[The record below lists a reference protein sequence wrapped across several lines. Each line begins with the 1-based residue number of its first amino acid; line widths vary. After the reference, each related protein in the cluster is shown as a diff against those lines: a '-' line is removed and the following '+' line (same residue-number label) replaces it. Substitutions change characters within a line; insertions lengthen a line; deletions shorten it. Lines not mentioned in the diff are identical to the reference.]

1 MKNLVEIS
9 KKSNNKKTLLS
20 SLTLLISLSPSLSA
34 EQTSQEETISL
45 PILEVSEKGNSYQ
58 SPNTTTVS
66 KMALKPREIP
76 QSASVITRERMD
88 QQNITYLE
96 EAM

>member
-66 KMALKPREIP
+66 KMALKPR
-76 QSASVITRERMD
+76 
-88 QQNITYLE
+88 
-96 EAM
+96 